1 MMSPLQGLMLFFHW
15 LGAVTWIG
23 GNFFLAL
30 TGPAARAGSAPEG
43 LQSMRLMGLRFRWI
57 SWIAVA
63 VLVLTGIGNLYYV
76 GLLTHF
82 DQAMQTVPFLGW
94 KLLVVL
100 LMIIV
105 KVLHD
110 FVVAPRAARN
120 PRNRRLWTAAM
131 LLGRGNVVLGIV
143 VLYLAMRLAHG

>member
-1 MMSPLQGLMLFFHW
+1 MEPLQQLILIFHW
-15 LGAVTWIG
+15 LGAVIWIG

-30 TGPAARAGSAPEG
+30 TGPAARTQSPPEG

-63 VLVLTGIGNLYYV
+63 ILVLTGIGNLYYA
-76 GLLTHF
+76 GWLAHF
-82 DQAMQTVPFLGW
+82 TQALQTVPFLEW
-94 KLLVVL
+94 KLSVVT
-100 LMIIV
+100 LMIVV

-110 FVVAPRAARN
+110 FVVGPRAARN
-120 PRNRRLWTAAM
+120 PQNRRWWTAAM
-131 LLGRGNVVLGIV
+131 VLGRGNVVLGIV